1 MHYTGSIFRPPF
13 EARSLLLQVTA
24 GCSHNSCSFC
34 SMYRDTPFRVSPMEE
49 VLADLREAK
58 QRFPGTQRIFL
69 EGGDAFALSTD
80 RLLRIADACRE
91 TFPLLETITCYASV
105 LNVHDKSAAD
115 LKRLRDAGINEPNFG
130 IESGLDHMLRI
141 MNKGFTVDEARA
153 ALAKLRSAGMDYSV
167 NLILGAEG
175 GGAFEA
181 SAEASA
187 AFVNETKPFLVF
199 AGTLHYAPGS
209 PLYEAVTSGRFREN
223 TVRQLL
229 LEEIALV
236 ERLDVKDLIFLGIH
250 TSNPVPAAGI
260 LPNDRERLLKTLRA
274 GLSSL
279 PEEMLDRPPRRG
291 EEGAVLG

>member
-24 GCSHNSCSFC
+24 GCSHNACSFC

-49 VLADLREAK
+49 VLADLREAG

-69 EGGDAFALSTD
+69 EGGDAFALSTE

-91 TFPLLETITCYASV
+91 TFPLLETISCYASV
-105 LNVHDKSAAD
+105 LNVRDKSAAD
-115 LKRLRDAGINEPNFG
+115 LVRLRAAGINEPNFG
-130 IESGLDHMLRI
+130 IESGLDRMLKI
-141 MNKGFTVDEARA
+141 MNKGFTADDARA
-153 ALAKLRSAGMDYSV
+153 ALGKLRAAGMDYSV

-175 GGAFEA
+175 GGNFEA

-187 AFVNETKPFLVF
+187 AFVNEVKPFLVF

-209 PLYEAVTSGRFREN
+209 PLYEAVRAGRFREN

-229 LEEIALV
+229 SEEISLV

-260 LPNDRERLLKTLRA
+260 LPRDRERILRTLRD

-279 PEEMLDRPPRRG
+279 PAEMLDRPPKRG